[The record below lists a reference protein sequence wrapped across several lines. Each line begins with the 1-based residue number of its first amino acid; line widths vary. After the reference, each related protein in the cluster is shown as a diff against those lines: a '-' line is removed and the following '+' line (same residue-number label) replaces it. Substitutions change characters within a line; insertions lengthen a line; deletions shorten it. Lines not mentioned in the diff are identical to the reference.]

1 MSRSALVNDGF
12 LAFVVLLVLLV
23 LLLAMSFVAVIRVP
37 RWAGSPSDQDT
48 QDEPGHPVP
57 SHAGPAQGGA
67 RPPGT
72 QAGAPSGPS
81 VPASATGQSGEP
93 DYPARHVTGP
103 VPGLGTVAAPKVSG
117 SPPWEPAPR
126 PPGQEELVKLSRALT
141 YNEPDRSA
149 GADHG
154 RIAPSLPSTR
164 RGSSS

>member
-48 QDEPGHPVP
+48 QDEPGHFVP

-72 QAGAPSGPS
+72 QAGAPRPVPRAS
-81 VPASATGQSGEP
+81 PASRTIRPGTS
-93 DYPARHVTGP
+93 PARC
-103 VPGLGTVAAPKVSG
+103 LG
-117 SPPWEPAPR
+117 
-126 PPGQEELVKLSRALT
+126 
-141 YNEPDRSA
+141 
-149 GADHG
+149 
-154 RIAPSLPSTR
+154 
-164 RGSSS
+164 

>member
-72 QAGAPSGPS
+72 QAG
-81 VPASATGQSGEP
+81 ATGQSGEP